1 MMRAY
6 FLVFSLFGGLTAA
19 SGLFAQ
25 QMPYFNQH
33 QWMPELFNPAAQG
46 AGGEGQITA
55 IYRQQFHQ
63 LAAEV
68 RPNTYLL
75 HADMSNLMPERL
87 GVSLQVSTDK
97 AHLLRQ
103 TQASGFFSYRL
114 VEAPSWR
121 LALGVGASVLS
132 YRFDLNVG
140 RLGEPLDLSLF
151 QGITHRLRFDGGP
164 GLSVERRWGGG
175 SRLAFDAAATQLFT
189 NELELSKDGS
199 DVLTYRAQPHVL
211 ANVRYRYRRRS
222 FALEPALMARWM
234 RGNMR
239 GAFDVNLNAYFLAED
254 RLMVGAGMRSDGG
267 GARMQMA
274 ISVLSA
280 LRLTACAE
288 FHRALG
294 STYEVGASV
303 VLARPSARIRF
314 EELPAPVVPV
324 NLLRGEQEAVQALVE
339 AFDLTAGLLRQRQQG
354 LATLVRQV
362 EADPSP
368 QKQALAADS
377 CALLLAQSEV
387 ELQQMRQVL
396 QTLALKKQQAA
407 EAVRK
412 ATQNGTAASAETMA
426 ALRDIEERVTEVNS
440 RAEAF
445 QAEHQ
450 RLSERCTA
458 VRPQRN
464 EAACIRIGDGECVQ
478 ALFAQALRQTAG
490 LPTTMFPVRTFAFP
504 GAAAVT
510 YHFSDDDEDYVLSAA
525 KTALGEHIVR
535 QIERLQQQGVFLD
548 NITLVTELQEDR
560 STLTYEPG
568 VVYDGFLGA
577 EPLVYSLADN
587 ETAAVLTQTLAL
599 PPDASLNLEMLAAL
613 KLGAWKAFLTRRGIS
628 PARIQLQVRYNHLDN
643 SYREETKVV
652 LKLRS

>member
-6 FLVFSLFGGLTAA
+6 FLLFLLFRWLTAA

-25 QMPYFNQH
+25 QLPYFNQQ

-46 AGGEGQITA
+46 VGGEGQITA

-103 TQASGFFSYRL
+103 AQASGFFSYQL
-114 VEAPSWR
+114 VDAPAWR
-121 LALGVGASVLS
+121 MALGLGASVRS
-132 YRFDLNVG
+132 YRFDLNVS
-140 RLGEPLDLSLF
+140 RLSDPVDLSLF
-151 QGITHRLRFDGGP
+151 QGIIHRLRFDGGP
-164 GLSVERRWGGG
+164 GLSVERRLAGG
-175 SRLAFDAAATQLFT
+175 SWLAFDAAATQLFT
-189 NELELSKDGS
+189 SELELSEDGS
-199 DVLTYRAQPHVL
+199 NVLGYRTEPHVL

-274 ISVLSA
+274 ILVLSA

-324 NLLRGEQEAVQALVE
+324 NLLRGEQEAVQALAQ

-387 ELQQMRQVL
+387 ELQQMRQAL

-426 ALRDIEERVTEVNS
+426 ALRDIEERVAEVNS

-450 RLSERCTA
+450 RLSERCAA

-490 LPTTMFPVRTFAFP
+490 LPTAMFPVRTFAFP

-577 EPLVYSLADN
+577 EPLTYSLADN